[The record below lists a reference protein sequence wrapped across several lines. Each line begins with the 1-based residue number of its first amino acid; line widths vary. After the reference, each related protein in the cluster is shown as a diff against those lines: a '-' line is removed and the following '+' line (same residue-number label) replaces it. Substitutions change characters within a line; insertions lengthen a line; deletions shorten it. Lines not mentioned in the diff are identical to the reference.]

1 VILNFNRLA
10 RGPAWERWLILEDQL
25 GDTAFAGEVIITY
38 TDESVYAEVECVV
51 LFRRDLADEEAEEL
65 LNAVSSILSGRGNVT
80 IFTTQE
86 IVSRGFSMLEEDEE
100 VDQD

>member
-1 VILNFNRLA
+1 MILNFNRLA

-38 TDESVYAEVECVV
+38 TDESVYAEVECLV
-51 LFRRDLADEEAEEL
+51 LFRRDLTDEEAEEL

-80 IFTTQE
+80 IFTCQE
-86 IVSRGFSMLEEDEE
+86 VIARSFSMSEEDEE
-100 VDQD
+100 GSQN